1 MKSEEN
7 KMKVAIIAPQGLPV
21 PPVKGGAIETL
32 IDIVLKEN
40 EKHHQLDIDVY
51 TVYDQEAIKESKNYS
66 NVNFIFLLKNKRYIK
81 LRNKFISLCRKVFK
95 MKMRYTYPYEIC
107 KHMNDKNYDKV
118 IIEGDS
124 SLIIPVANVVGKEKV
139 FFHIHHNPLSTNHDE
154 FRNELQHCHEVIA
167 VSDYIKEGI
176 FTCIGNRTF
185 NCVTLRNCYRLN
197 EEKEK
202 KHQYSRQHL
211 GIAEDDIVIVFSGR
225 PIPDKGVKELL
236 LAFQL
241 LAESHDDIKLLI
253 VGNSGFGNQVM
264 TEYEEDLRKIAK
276 GLDDKVLFT
285 GFVPHHQILEVYR
298 LADIGVVPS
307 IYDDPAP
314 LVVIECMA
322 AGLPLIVTDS
332 GGIPEYVADEC
343 AIIIKREDDIVN
355 GLKESLITL
364 IENQELRE
372 TMSRNALTHSQQFTE
387 EKFYQEFVRLLKCS
401 RITGGQ

>member
-1 MKSEEN
+1 
-7 KMKVAIIAPQGLPV
+7 MKVAIIGPQGLPV

-32 IDIVLKEN
+32 IDVILKEN
-40 EKHHQLDIDVY
+40 EKHRQLDIDVY
-51 TVYDQEAIKESKNYS
+51 TVYDEEAIKESKNYS

-81 LRNKFISLCRKVFK
+81 IRNKFISLLRKVFK
-95 MKMRYTYPYEIC
+95 IDVPYTYATCIC
-107 KHMNDKNYDKV
+107 KYLKKNSYDKV
-118 IIEGDS
+118 VIEGDS
-124 SLIIPVANVVGKEKV
+124 SLVLPIEKIVGKERV
-139 FFHIHHNPLSTNHDE
+139 YFHIHHNPLSTNHDE

-176 FTCIGNRTF
+176 FTCIENRTF
-185 NCVTLRNCYRLN
+185 NCVTLRNCYHLN
-197 EEKEK
+197 EAREQN
-202 KHQYSRQHL
+202 HPYNRQSL
-211 GIAEDDIVIVFSGR
+211 GIAEDDVVIVFSGR

-241 LAESHDDIKLLI
+241 LTQSYDNIKLLI

-264 TEYEEDLRKIAK
+264 TEYEEELRKIAQN
-276 GLDDKVLFT
+276 LDDKVLFT
-285 GFVPHHQILEVYR
+285 GFVPHHQILQVYR

-332 GGIPEYVADEC
+332 GGIPEYVTGEC
-343 AIIIKREDDIVN
+343 AIIVKRQEDVIN
-355 GLKESLITL
+355 ALKESLITL
-364 IENQELRE
+364 IDNQELRE

-387 EKFYQEFVRLLKCS
+387 EKFYREFVKLLKC
-401 RITGGQ
+401 